1 MIVKLIAYTPEPDKL
16 CGMAAALCTGQDIG
30 NDRVC
35 ESALRGALRRG
46 HESVAEHACFSF
58 LVEGV
63 SRVTLAQLTR
73 HRIASFSVESQRYVK
88 GSGREAVVPVRIAAY
103 PDLAA
108 RFESLA
114 EKAALFYADCLE
126 RGILSEDARYGLLQA
141 GTTRLVMTMNARE
154 LRHFFSLR
162 CCNRAQWEIRSLA
175 DEMLLQVKPVAPV
188 LFENAGPGCVA
199 KGACPEGD
207 GGCALPRK
215 RGEWDE

>member
-1 MIVKLIAYTPEPDKL
+1 MIVKLLAYTPDPDKL
-16 CGMAAALCTGQDIG
+16 CGMAAALCTGQENN

-35 ESALRGALRRG
+35 ESALRGALWRG
-46 HESVAEHACFSF
+46 HESVAEHASFSF
-58 LVEGV
+58 LVEGD
-63 SRVTLAQLTR
+63 SRVTLAQHTR
-73 HRIASFSVESQRYVK
+73 HRVASFSVESQRYVK
-88 GSGREAVVPVRIAAY
+88 GSGREVVAPVRIAAY

-175 DEMLLQVKPVAPV
+175 DEMLRQVKRVAPV

-199 KGACPEGD
+199 GACPEG
-207 GGCALPRK
+207 GGSCALPRK

>member
-1 MIVKLIAYTPEPDKL
+1 MIVKLLAYTPDPDKL
-16 CGMAAALCTGQDIG
+16 CGMAAALCTGQEN

-88 GSGREAVVPVRIAAY
+88 GSGREVVAPGRIAAY

-114 EKAALFYADCLE
+114 DKAALFYADCLE
-126 RGILSEDARYGLLQA
+126 RGVPAEDARYGLLQA

-175 DEMLLQVKPVAPV
+175 DEMLRQVKRVAPV
-188 LFENAGPGCVA
+188 LFENAGPGCVT
-199 KGACPEGD
+199 GVCPEG
-207 GGCALPRK
+207 GGSCTHPRK

>member
-1 MIVKLIAYTPEPDKL
+1 MIVKLLAYTPDPDKL
-16 CGMAAALCTGQDIG
+16 CGMAAALCTGQENN

-35 ESALRGALRRG
+35 ESALRGALWRG

-88 GSGREAVVPVRIAAY
+88 GSGREVVAPVRIAAY

-114 EKAALFYADCLE
+114 EKAALFYTDCLE

-175 DEMLLQVKPVAPV
+175 DEMLRQVKRVAPV

-199 KGACPEGD
+199 KGACPEG
-207 GGCALPRK
+207 GGSCALPRK